1 MENKPCIRC
10 GKVPADGW
18 YSKSGYCKD
27 CAEAILQEN
36 AKKEK
41 RPWYKTT
48 GGIII
53 LCLLGVSLFACVAG
67 LMDPSMEEV
76 QEATAAP
83 QIDKEVE
90 GAQEAE
96 AVEQSTGDPQAES
109 VSNDMTMGQKNAL
122 SQAESY
128 LRVMPFSRD
137 GLVEQLEYE
146 GYSHDDAVFAV
157 SNCGAD
163 WSEQALLKAISY
175 LDIMAFSQEGLVDQL
190 LHEGFS
196 EEQARYGVKNCGAD
210 WDEQAALKAQ
220 SYLEFMS
227 FSRDGLIDQLEYEGF
242 TREQAEYGVSA
253 VGY

>member
-83 QIDKEVE
+83 QIDKEAE

-109 VSNDMTMGQKNAL
+109 VSNDMTMGQK
-122 SQAESY
+122 SVRPTS
-128 LRVMPFSRD
+128 V
-137 GLVEQLEYE
+137 
-146 GYSHDDAVFAV
+146 
-157 SNCGAD
+157 
-163 WSEQALLKAISY
+163 
-175 LDIMAFSQEGLVDQL
+175 
-190 LHEGFS
+190 
-196 EEQARYGVKNCGAD
+196 
-210 WDEQAALKAQ
+210 
-220 SYLEFMS
+220 
-227 FSRDGLIDQLEYEGF
+227 
-242 TREQAEYGVSA
+242 
-253 VGY
+253 